1 MPHLTRLLSN
11 LPLEDQVV
19 FDLLDQC
26 EFGFRKHFHHLR
38 VRLAAF
44 DDNKA
49 SSLEGFRGTECNT
62 GQKLWLI
69 DLDTEAT
76 NVIDPFFLSECDP
89 CTPPSFSL
97 ADLMPRRGHYPTARG
112 DENGRSGRSR

>member
-1 MPHLTRLLSN
+1 LPHLTRLLSN

-19 FDLLDQC
+19 FGLLDQR
-26 EFGFRKHFHHLR
+26 EIGFRENLHELR
-38 VRLAAF
+38 VRLTAF

-62 GQKLWLI
+62 GQQLWLI

-89 CTPPSFSL
+89 CTPPGFSL
-97 ADLMPRRGHYPTARG
+97 ADLMPRRGYYPTARG
-112 DENGRSGRSR
+112 DENGGSRCSR